1 MAVDREKTVQGGP
14 MGSLQHHWVLV
25 CLVTVAL
32 CVAWRPFVVAA
43 PPTIDPCTLL
53 TQAEIEHVI
62 GPLQGKPQADKEG
75 QAAWYNYD
83 FANGTD
89 ALEVWVFPAE
99 GIDCG
104 RKEAKQPIAVKGLGE
119 EAFMERGMHGLD
131 YVDLFIKKGTVT
143 VRLSLKETAG
153 DEDKLKAL
161 GQKAVG

>member
-1 MAVDREKTVQGGP
+1 

-62 GPLQGKPQADKEG
+62 GPLQGKPQADTEG
-75 QAAWYNYD
+75 QAAWCNYA

-99 GIDCG
+99 GIDRG
-104 RKEAKQPIAVKGLGE
+104 RNEAKQPIAVKGLGE

-161 GQKAVG
+161 GQKAVGRF